1 MSHLNLW
8 PWRERQKKD
17 AMRRWVWGA
26 ACMAMLSIGV
36 VAGIDHALTNW
47 QQQHDLQR
55 QQWADELTSLKA
67 GLADAP
73 LWQARERQAQ
83 QIRLDG
89 QRWAQQQ
96 QQAWQVLHRLLAL
109 PPQGLQLTKIV
120 WQDKQLHIHG
130 WAVSAA
136 HLQHWQD
143 ALQAQRMEW
152 HDAQWRQAD
161 GVALRQF
168 AFVLK
173 WPANHAG
180 AGS

>member
-17 AMRRWVWGA
+17 AMRRWFWGA

-47 QQQHDLQR
+47 HQQHELQR

-67 GLADAP
+67 ALADAP

-89 QRWAQQQ
+89 QRWAQQPSMSGYTPVQ
-96 QQAWQVLHRLLAL
+96 QSEYNNL
-109 PPQGLQLTKIV
+109 
-120 WQDKQLHIHG
+120 
-130 WAVSAA
+130 
-136 HLQHWQD
+136 
-143 ALQAQRMEW
+143 
-152 HDAQWRQAD
+152 
-161 GVALRQF
+161 
-168 AFVLK
+168 
-173 WPANHAG
+173 
-180 AGS
+180 AGSSFNNSNNYG